1 MEVLVKLLLNIF
13 DLTVFAYYFNTYKK
27 TKRIPLL
34 VMVLTVVTLA
44 GLWTFINMQQKPMWN
59 LAGLLFSFDLIS
71 FLYESRMISRLV
83 MIAAFVGVGFFIGA
97 VWRCSFENHADTL
110 TYAGQYTSLFCI
122 CASELRKGK
131 HYLLDV

>member
-44 GLWTFINMQQKPMWN
+44 GLWTFINM
-59 LAGLLFSFDLIS
+59 
-71 FLYESRMISRLV
+71 
-83 MIAAFVGVGFFIGA
+83 
-97 VWRCSFENHADTL
+97 
-110 TYAGQYTSLFCI
+110 
-122 CASELRKGK
+122 
-131 HYLLDV
+131 

>member
-59 LAGLLFSFDLIS
+59 LAGLLFSLILIS
-71 FLYESRMISRLV
+71 FLYESRMISRLL
-83 MIAAFVGVGFFIGA
+83 
-97 VWRCSFENHADTL
+97 S
-110 TYAGQYTSLFCI
+110 
-122 CASELRKGK
+122 
-131 HYLLDV
+131 